1 MLAEYIWVD
10 GSYPYRLLRSK
21 TKVLD
26 NDFEFTT
33 DPQDYP
39 LWSFDGSST
48 NQAEG
53 SNSDCVLK
61 PVFVCNNPFDGFNK
75 SALVLCEV
83 LTPDMKPHP
92 SNTRAF
98 AEDVEGQYFAQEAL
112 FGLEQEYTFFK
123 DGRPL
128 GFPNGGFPE
137 PQGKY
142 YCGVGADRV
151 FGRDIVEHHL
161 ELCLDAGL
169 SIGGINA
176 EVMPG
181 QWEFQIGPLGT
192 VEAGDQLHIARYIL
206 EKVAEYDGVSISYAA
221 KPMAGDWNGAG
232 CHTNFSTK
240 TMRSSYD
247 ACIAACE
254 ALGRNVEAHIA
265 NYGYDIESRLT
276 GKHETCSYRE
286 FRYGVSDRTASIR
299 LPLQATLGENG
310 YIEDRRPNA
319 DCDPYKVC
327 GLILKT
333 TMEF

>member
-21 TKVLD
+21 TKVID
-26 NDFEFTT
+26 AEFTT

-53 SNSDCVLK
+53 SSSDCVLK
-61 PVFVCNNPFDGFNK
+61 PIFVCKNPFEFENA
-75 SALVLCEV
+75 ALVLCEV

-92 SNTRAF
+92 TNTRSF
-98 AEDVEGQYFAQEAL
+98 AENVEAQYFAQESL
-112 FGLEQEYTFFK
+112 FGLEQEYTLFK

-128 GFPNGGFPE
+128 GFPENGYPE

-151 FGRDIVEHHL
+151 FGRNIVENHL
-161 ELCLDAGL
+161 DLCLTSGL
-169 SIGGINA
+169 KIGGVNA

-192 VEAGDQLHIARYIL
+192 VEAGDQLHVARYIL
-206 EKVAEYDGVSISYAA
+206 ERVAEGFGVSVSYEG
-221 KPMAGDWNGAG
+221 KPMPGDWNGAG

-240 TMRSSYD
+240 TMRTSYE
-247 ACIAACE
+247 ACLEACE
-254 ALGRNVEAHIA
+254 SLGNNVSMHIA
-265 NYGYDIESRLT
+265 NYGHNIEDRLT
-276 GKHETCSYRE
+276 GKHETCSYEE

-333 TMEF
+333 VMEH